1 MKKQGAAVLIAITFA
16 FAAFTAGFF
25 LGRSQAPQ
33 AITVSV
39 PAAMQTVPPETT
51 VPETEAAEPEPTIS
65 FPIDI
70 NTAGQEEFM
79 ALPGIGEVL
88 AQRILRY
95 REETGSFSRLEDLL
109 NVEGIGQKR
118 FEDILDLIAIGG

>member
-1 MKKQGAAVLIAITFA
+1 MKKQGAAVLIVITVA

-25 LGRSQAPQ
+25 LGRNQAPE
-33 AITVSV
+33 AIAVSV
-39 PAAMQTVPPETT
+39 PAVMQTVPPETT
-51 VPETEAAEPEPTIS
+51 VPETAETEPEPTIS
-65 FPIDI
+65 FPINI

-95 REETGSFSRLEDLL
+95 REEAGGFSRLEDLL
-109 NVEGIGQKR
+109 NVDGIGQKR
-118 FEDILDLIAIGG
+118 FEDILELITIGG